1 VPAADPGSLPRIGG
15 IATMPSRMH
24 SFAAVVES
32 ILPQLDRLYVFF
44 DKYDEIPGAFANR
57 PKIVALSPSQF
68 GDYRTCGKF
77 LGIELYGA
85 PCLYF
90 CFDDDIVYPP
100 NYVDVLTLA
109 LRRHHLRAI
118 VGFQASIY
126 APPHL
131 SYRRD
136 RMILHFGR
144 ANAFDHSVDELG
156 TGTIGLCTANLRFH
170 PRDWPYW
177 DMADLMLAIEAVKQ
191 EVPKIA
197 IRRPDSFLRPLEE
210 NQEDSL
216 YLRLVKDDSRQ
227 SAIMRNALDAYPL
240 AWHGQ
245 DFDGARAPSKTS

>member
-1 VPAADPGSLPRIGG
+1 VPAPNLASLPRIGG
-15 IATMPSRMH
+15 LATMPSRMR
-24 SFAAVVES
+24 SFSAVIEN

-44 DKYDEIPGAFANR
+44 DKYDEVPSAFANR
-57 PKIVALSPSQF
+57 EKIVALSPSQF
-68 GDYRTCGKF
+68 GAYRTCGKF
-77 LGIELYGA
+77 LGMELFGA

-90 CFDDDIVYPP
+90 CFDDDILYPP
-100 NYVDVLTLA
+100 NYVEVLTRA
-109 LRRHHLRAI
+109 LYRHHFRAI
-118 VGFQASIY
+118 VGLQASLY

-144 ANAFDHSVDELG
+144 ANLFDHGVDELG
-156 TGTIGLCTANLRFH
+156 TGTIGLCTANMTFH

-197 IRRPDSFLRPLEE
+197 IRRPDGFLKPLEE

-216 YLRLVKDDSRQ
+216 YLRLLKDDTRQ
-227 SAIMRNALDAYPL
+227 SAIMRSALDTYPL
-240 AWHGQ
+240 AWHRQ
-245 DFDGARAPSKTS
+245 SFDAGGAPP